1 MQRALDRSAWR
12 PIHTRIALALGFGW
26 ALDSFEVQIVNS
38 VITPIAAEFGLS
50 DTQKILVYLPWFLG
64 ILVGALVFGFLAD
77 RLGRKRLFVVTLL
90 FYSFFAMLTAA
101 SWNLESLLSFRFLTG
116 AGVGG
121 EYAVVASAIAE
132 FVPARHRGR
141 TNALVMNFWA
151 LGGIT
156 AGAAGILFLTAF
168 STGGGWRLALLFGA
182 VSALFALYVRRVIPE
197 SPRWLAAR
205 GRHDE
210 ARAVI
215 REITG
220 EDQPEGVEDLL
231 QPRASLRPQLQE
243 LWRDYRGRLIYG
255 MTLDFSE
262 AAAYYGIFTFTAVFV
277 LTDGVIDVAA
287 NLIPVYFLVANLG
300 ALAGGL
306 TVAWALDRFGRKP
319 TTFFTYTGAAV
330 AVMILAGAAS
340 TGSPGLTLAAL
351 TLAVFCATTA
361 WVGAYPTFT
370 ELFPTH
376 LRATGVGVS
385 VAVGRVGAI
394 IGNVVLGLSAA
405 AFGLFTGFALLAGF
419 WLIGAVAAAV
429 WWVWGIEGR
438 GKTLEALSPPPAYSA
453 STR

>member
-1 MQRALDRSAWR
+1 MTHPSLDQSAWR

-38 VITPIAAEFGLS
+38 VITPIATEFGLS
-50 DTQKILVYLPWFLG
+50 DTEKILVYLPWFAG

-77 RLGRKRLFVVTLL
+77 RLGRKRLFVITLL

-101 SWNLESLLSFRFLTG
+101 SWNLESLLVFRFLTG
-116 AGVGG
+116 TGVGG

-156 AGAAGILFLTAF
+156 AGLAGIVFLTAF

-182 VSALFALYVRRVIPE
+182 VSALFALYVRRIIPE

-220 EDQPEGVEDLL
+220 EEQPHSRPDLL
-231 QPRASLRPQLQE
+231 EPRASLRSQLRE
-243 LWRDYRGRLIYG
+243 LWTGYRGRLIYG

-277 LTDGVIDVAA
+277 LTDGVIDVAD
-287 NLIPVYFLVANLG
+287 NLIPVYFLVANVG

-319 TTFFTYTGAAV
+319 TTFFTYSGAAV
-330 AVMILAGAAS
+330 AVMLLAGAAS
-340 TGSPGLTLAAL
+340 VGSPGLALAAL

-361 WVGAYPTFT
+361 WVGAYPTFS
-370 ELFPTH
+370 ELF
-376 LRATGVGVS
+376 RVS
-385 VAVGRVGAI
+385 
-394 IGNVVLGLSAA
+394 
-405 AFGLFTGFALLAGF
+405 
-419 WLIGAVAAAV
+419 
-429 WWVWGIEGR
+429 
-438 GKTLEALSPPPAYSA
+438 
-453 STR
+453 

>member
-1 MQRALDRSAWR
+1 MEGALDRSAWR

-50 DTQKILVYLPWFLG
+50 DTEKILVYLPWFAG

-101 SWNLESLLSFRFLTG
+101 SWNLESLLTFRFLTG

-182 VSALFALYVRRVIPE
+182 VSAFFALYVRRVIPE

-205 GRHDE
+205 GRHEE

-220 EDQPEGVEDLL
+220 EDQPDALEDLL
-231 QPRASLRPQLQE
+231 QPQASLGPQLRE
-243 LWRDYRGRLIYG
+243 LWSDYRGRLIYG

-277 LTDGVIDVAA
+277 LTDGVIDVAD
-287 NLIPVYFLVANLG
+287 NLIPVYFLVANVG

-319 TTFFTYTGAAV
+319 TTFFTYSGAAV
-330 AVMILAGAAS
+330 AVMLLAGAAS
-340 TGSPGLTLAAL
+340 TGSPGLTLVAL

-405 AFGLFTGFALLAGF
+405 AFGLFTGFALLAAF

-429 WWVWGIEGR
+429 WWVRGIEGR
-438 GKTLEALSPPPAYSA
+438 GRSLETLSPPPAYSS
-453 STR
+453 STV